1 MAKPKSWSVKGVDDE
16 TRDLAR
22 AASQAAGLPIG
33 TWIDEAIQRAARG
46 ELAGIAVAAEGTT
59 APDANVAP
67 PAEPQP
73 APRSAPPSP
82 PLAPPDETHPPA
94 EAMPPATDAEPLVA
108 PPPADDR
115 FQEPPPPAA
124 GLPPV
129 EEPLVAHPG
138 DHPLDTAPP
147 AAPEVR
153 PPSRQTPIPPR
164 PQPLPILPA
173 ERRPGPLRYAAA
185 GAVLLAILGGGI
197 WIFSELSV
205 PEQPVRPVQT
215 AETPPAAADNP
226 VPAAPQ
232 PAPPASTATPPS
244 PGQAAPPALPEN
256 VRLGIEMAKSGDARA
271 QHDVGMLY
279 LSGRYVPKNAK
290 EAAAWFEK
298 AALQGL
304 ASAQFNLGVL
314 YQRGEGV
321 AENAQLAVFWFQ
333 SAAEQNEPRAQHNLA
348 AAYAEGRGVARSYE
362 KAVEWFT
369 KAANTG
375 LLQSQYSLGRLYETG
390 TPVNPP
396 DNEKAR
402 FWYEKAAAQ
411 GDTDAAAR
419 LRTLNALANAQKP
432 IDRLDQETR
441 PAAPAARA
449 PAVPPAGKPAA
460 EDRRLT
466 RAEVRELQQLLR
478 RLNFDPG
485 PADGAIGK
493 RTVEAIRLFQKFAGL
508 EADGKATASMLEEL
522 RAVAKTMGGG

>member
-33 TWIDEAIQRAARG
+33 TWLDEAIQRAARG
-46 ELAGIAVAAEGTT
+46 EFAGIAVAAEGTT
-59 APDANVAP
+59 AAGTSVEAPEPAPAP
-67 PAEPQP
+67 PP
-73 APRSAPPSP
+73 
-82 PLAPPDETHPPA
+82 ETPPA
-94 EAMPPATDAEPLVA
+94 AAAPMPVSDAEPLVA
-108 PPPADDR
+108 AAPASAK
-115 FQEPPPPAA
+115 EPASHAPS
-124 GLPPV
+124 LPPV
-129 EEPLVAHPG
+129 DEPLVAHAEDRPP
-138 DHPLDTAPP
+138 DDAAP
-147 AAPEVR
+147 AAPEAR
-153 PPSRQTPIPPR
+153 PPLRQTPIPPR

-173 ERRPGPLRYAAA
+173 ERRPGPLRYATA

-205 PEQPVRPVQT
+205 PEQPSRPVQT
-215 AETPPAAADNP
+215 AETPAAEKPAAAS
-226 VPAAPQ
+226 PQ
-232 PAPPASTATPPS
+232 PAPPAATDAPVPQGQTAQ
-244 PGQAAPPALPEN
+244 PGVPEN
-256 VRLGIEMAKSGDARA
+256 VRLGIEMARAGDARA

-279 LSGRYVPKNAK
+279 LAGRYVPKNSK

-314 YQRGEGV
+314 YQRGDGV

-362 KAVEWFT
+362 KAAEWFT
-369 KAANTG
+369 KAANAG
-375 LLQSQYSLGRLYETG
+375 LVQSQYSLGRLYETG

-411 GDTDAAAR
+411 GDAVAAER
-419 LRTLNALANAQKP
+419 LRTLNALVNVQKP
-432 IDRLDQETR
+432 IDRLDQE
-441 PAAPAARA
+441 PPPAARA
-449 PAVPPAGKPAA
+449 AAAPPAAKPVA

-508 EADGKATASMLEEL
+508 DADGTATVTLLDEI
-522 RAVAKTMGGG
+522 RAVSKTMGGG